1 MRQSPSRANQLLFFS
16 VISWIVLLLLGCSCA
31 KLPQH
36 HAAVAD
42 YDHSQTLVP
51 NEARSAARININTA
65 SAIELEAL
73 PGVGNVLAERIVA
86 HREQYGAFRRVEY
99 LMIVRG
105 FSDHKFRAL
114 RSFVAVD

>member
-1 MRQSPSRANQLLFFS
+1 MAQSLSRANQLLFR
-16 VISWIVLLLLGCSCA
+16 VISWIALLLLGCSCA

-36 HAAVAD
+36 HAAVAA
-42 YDHSQTLVP
+42 YDHSQILVANDTSSP
-51 NEARSAARININTA
+51 ARVNINTA
-65 SAIELEAL
+65 TAIELEAL
-73 PGVGNVLAERIVA
+73 PGIGNVLAERIVT